1 MRPIWDHIK
10 MCTVVFHWAYTH
22 SLTLTPALAHYFYI
36 PCCRFLALFQSL
48 HTHQPKCF
56 ALSHYHFHRIASHH
70 TQFGFPFELASS
82 RAKNTL
88 YYVQQYTASAPPA
101 PAAEAVTAMAVTA
114 AATTTAMD
122 NHDALYVFILHVDS
136 TLQRE
141 NAICIFSRNKS

>member
-70 TQFGFPFELASS
+70 THPIRLSVRAGIIPCKEYFVLRAAIHSISTTSTSS
-82 RAKNTL
+82 RGSDGNGGDGGGNNNSHGQSWCLICL
-88 YYVQQYTASAPPA
+88 YSSRRFYITARKCYMYFF
-101 PAAEAVTAMAVTA
+101 T
-114 AATTTAMD
+114 
-122 NHDALYVFILHVDS
+122 
-136 TLQRE
+136 
-141 NAICIFSRNKS
+141 K